1 MYEMI
6 LNALLDKDDMLF
18 FETIKE
24 WERGR
29 DADDDLNNSLDGTT
43 KSRAA
48 SFDDVFDVK
57 TIISR
62 VRAILIERE
71 SPILQDALAE
81 LYKLDG
87 QYDLALREYLERTAK
102 SKYQGL
108 STTSNRSERVFEM
121 IETHNL
127 FHAIQDKI
135 LSLVDLDEA
144 RAIDLLVDAFTDGVA
159 EPIVEV
165 STVAAAAGA
174 QRRAGAPHLP
184 RRTLYETQRRLQHRK
199 VRRISRAAGRFIR
212 ALCPKQALCFFKG
225 VELLQHGWCSRCVP
239 RAQAATS

>member
-1 MYEMI
+1 MI
-6 LNALLDKDDMLF
+6 LNALLDKDDALF
-18 FETIKE
+18 LATIKD

-29 DADDDLNNSLDGTT
+29 DEDDNVSLSLNNSLDSPS
-43 KSRAA
+43 KVRAA

-108 STTSNRSERVFEM
+108 AT
-121 IETHNL
+121 
-127 FHAIQDKI
+127 IQ
-135 LSLVDLDEA
+135 E
-144 RAIDLLVDAFTDGVA
+144 
-159 EPIVEV
+159 
-165 STVAAAAGA
+165 
-174 QRRAGAPHLP
+174 
-184 RRTLYETQRRLQHRK
+184 
-199 VRRISRAAGRFIR
+199 
-212 ALCPKQALCFFKG
+212 
-225 VELLQHGWCSRCVP
+225 
-239 RAQAATS
+239 